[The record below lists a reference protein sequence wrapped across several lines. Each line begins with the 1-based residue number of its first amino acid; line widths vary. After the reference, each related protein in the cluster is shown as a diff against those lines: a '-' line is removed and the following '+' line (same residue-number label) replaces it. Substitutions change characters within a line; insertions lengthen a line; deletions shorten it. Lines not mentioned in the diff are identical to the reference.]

1 LRKSL
6 GAAIHPTDRAD
17 YERSVAA
24 ARSQLGEAEWEA
36 AFAQGMAMS
45 AEEAAEY
52 ALSKEVAQAPEKPLA
67 GGKTSRPLTRRERE
81 VATLVAQGLSTRQIA
96 QQLVLSER
104 TVEKHVANL
113 LKKLNLRSRNQVAAR
128 MAEHRAQLL

>member
-1 LRKSL
+1 
-6 GAAIHPTDRAD
+6 
-17 YERSVAA
+17 
-24 ARSQLGEAEWEA
+24 
-36 AFAQGMAMS
+36 MS

-52 ALSKEVAQAPEKPLA
+52 ALSKEVVHAAERPLA
-67 GGKTSRPLTRRERE
+67 GGETNKPLTRRERE
-81 VATLVAQGLSTRQIA
+81 VADLVAQGLSTRQIA

-128 MAEHRAQLL
+128 MAEHRAQTS